1 VNLVEQ
7 SSQTDRGLVLGGL
20 SNFLID
26 GQWREPISG
35 SAHEAINPANG
46 EHLGNLG
53 EATAAEVDAA
63 VGAARRALDTPAWGQ
78 MLPNERA
85 RLLWAI
91 ADGIEANAAELSRLE
106 TLDQGQPLRVSAG
119 MSVAGAAEHFRYFA
133 GWCTKLDGRVPS
145 VSRRDAMLYT
155 QRVPVGVC
163 GLITP
168 WNFPLLIA
176 AWKLAPALATG
187 NTVVLKP
194 AEQTSLTTLRLAEI
208 MEEAGL
214 PQGVL
219 NVVTGAG
226 ATGRLITE
234 HSGIDK
240 VSFTGSTAV
249 GREIVR
255 ASSGNLKRLSL
266 ELGGKA
272 ASIVCEDADLDKII
286 AKNIA
291 NVTNNSGQVCGALSR
306 FYVHESI
313 ADEFIA
319 RAQEQLGSISV
330 GNGLDEGIQMGPLN
344 SFEHMERVDE
354 MVQSALREGASAVL
368 GGSRMGGDFA
378 AGSFYP
384 PTLLTGVT
392 EQMAVAR
399 DEIFGPVMPIM
410 TYTDEDEVIAR
421 VNDSEYGLSAS
432 VWTENLARGHRLAA
446 RISAGAVRVNT
457 VSGLDPAAPWG
468 GMRASGWGREMGA
481 EALEAYT
488 EVKATWI
495 GLD

>member
-1 VNLVEQ
+1 
-7 SSQTDRGLVLGGL
+7 
-20 SNFLID
+20 
-26 GQWREPISG
+26 
-35 SAHEAINPANG
+35 
-46 EHLGNLG
+46 
-53 EATAAEVDAA
+53 
-63 VGAARRALDTPAWGQ
+63 